1 MKDKNHYKL
10 SELEGSG
17 LSIQFQEPSF
27 EDLQERYEKR
37 LQEITSRYDNKEK
50 RLNDILSGTNED
62 VSSTEI
68 EKLRLEIGEL
78 EEQIQEEYV
87 PQYIVDQDF

>member
-27 EDLQERYEKR
+27 EELQKYEER
-37 LQEITSRYDNKEK
+37 LQEITTRYDNKGQ
-50 RLNDILSGTNED
+50 RLNDILSSTNED
-62 VSSTEI
+62 VS
-68 EKLRLEIGEL
+68 LRK
-78 EEQIQEEYV
+78 
-87 PQYIVDQDF
+87 